1 MMSTHTEPSVI
12 LVGKLRGLDANTQGH
27 ERDCRIRVTRKTTDA
42 DEQPA
47 VHSDYI
53 HFEIIDYKDDLP
65 VGNYEVTF
73 DGQTEKLR
81 KTKEGRY
88 FGR

>member
-1 MMSTHTEPSVI
+1 MPIRKGTRGTAAFA
-12 LVGKLRGLDANTQGH
+12 LLGKR
-27 ERDCRIRVTRKTTDA
+27 TDA